1 VSENSQLSNTT
12 NTAELRSSGK
22 PVEVPLVEGRNRL
35 WILLGVG
42 VVSFAVIFLE
52 IVFYQVL
59 SIFSSYLTANS
70 IISMALLGGAVG
82 GLIGYFTAHRSP
94 FPAMITANLILPVS
108 ILSVLAYLF
117 TPMDNILSILI
128 VSLLMMAPFVCA
140 GVVISIAL
148 VRLDSH
154 VTYFVTLIGSGL
166 AAFLVNMSLGSF
178 REENSLIFLAALT
191 GLAACCF
198 NIPYRVGQV
207 RRWLMCLAVLGVLSI
222 LAGGILNVAYDS
234 FNIVRTKLTRDDPQ
248 AEVLFSRSSY
258 VGRYDV
264 LRSSPYSTMLES
276 YENGHRSDTIRNL
289 PEENYQIDPRL
300 PNCLIENPDILII
313 GLAGDG
319 ITKTAK
325 FLGDKVYGVEINPA
339 IVSMQT
345 NELVEWNAN
354 SYEGIDVFVMDGRSY
369 VEQSELQFDMI
380 TLENTHF
387 NRGWGIA
394 GEGREPTPEYLYTSE
409 ALHSYL
415 DHLTS
420 DGVVVVE
427 EPVFISSREV
437 PVWKLLFTMRQVLL
451 ERGYPQPEQHF
462 FVFQWTT
469 ETANFIQILMKKP
482 PFTEQEASNLLNWLN
497 DIDNI
502 RIIELTTGSPM
513 GPIHAK
519 TTILHHPYQAFS
531 TTVSQV
537 LRGEVDDDFLQEHSI
552 QLITDDRPFMFDVD
566 PSHSNLKKAYSYIL
580 YLVLPLMP
588 LLIWFLRRSKG
599 TLPGILPHMFTVAL
613 TGLGYLLIEMVLI
626 QRYELFLGSPVAT
639 FSSVVG
645 TLLVFSGLGSLWSG
659 RIGKKGVYYSLGIII
674 LLLILYHYLA
684 PAFFSMAAQLSLP
697 VKITLAVVSM
707 APLGFFAGVPFPY
720 VLRSGK
726 VEVSASVV
734 AMLYAVNAAFMALA
748 VPLAF
753 NISTNW
759 GLAATF
765 LIGIFIYGAVWL
777 LLVAIHGGGTRKMIN
792 LPVAVFIILLLVSP
806 WLPSIMGQ

>member
-1 VSENSQLSNTT
+1 MSENSQPLNTT
-12 NTAELRSSGK
+12 NPAELRSSGK
-22 PVEVPLVEGRNRL
+22 PVEVPFVEGRSRL

-42 VVSFAVIFLE
+42 VVAFTVIFME
-52 IVFYQVL
+52 IIFYQVL
-59 SIFSSYLTANS
+59 SIFSNYVTANS
-70 IISMALLGGAVG
+70 IISIALLGGAVG
-82 GLIGYFTAHRSP
+82 GLIGYLTARRLP

-117 TPMDNILSILI
+117 TPMDNLLI
-128 VSLLMMAPFVCA
+128 ISLLMMVPFVCA

-154 VTYFVTLIGSGL
+154 VAYFVTLIGSGL

-191 GLAACCF
+191 SLAACCF
-198 NIPYRVGQV
+198 IVPYRVRQV
-207 RRWLMCLAVLGVLSI
+207 RRWLVCLAVLGVLSL
-222 LAGGILNVAYDS
+222 LAGGILNMAYDS
-234 FNIVRTKLTRDDPQ
+234 LNIVKTKLTRDNLQ

-264 LRSSPYSTMLES
+264 LQPSPYATMLQS
-276 YENGHRSDTIRNL
+276 FENGHRSDTIRKL
-289 PEENYQIDPRL
+289 PVENYQIDPRL

-325 FLGDKVYGVEINPA
+325 FLSENVYGVEINPA
-339 IVSMQT
+339 IVSLQT

-354 SYEGIDVFVMDGRSY
+354 SYEGINVSVMDGRSY

-387 NRGWGIA
+387 NRGWGTA
-394 GEGREPTPEYLYTSE
+394 GTGREPTPEYLYTSE

-415 DHLTS
+415 DHLTNN
-420 DGVVVVE
+420 GVIVVE
-427 EPVFISSREV
+427 EPVFISSREI

-451 ERGYPQPEQHF
+451 ERGYQQPEQHF

-469 ETANFIQILMKKP
+469 ETANFIQILMKKT
-482 PFTEQEASNLLNWLN
+482 PFTEQEVSQLLKWLD

-502 RIIELTTGSPM
+502 QAIEQISGSPV
-513 GPIHAK
+513 GPINAK
-519 TTILHHPYQAFS
+519 TTLSHHPYQASS

-537 LRGEVDDDFLQEHSI
+537 LRGEVDDDFLQEHNI
-552 QLITDDRPFMFDVD
+552 QVITDNRPFMFDID
-566 PSHSNLKKAYSYIL
+566 PSNSNLKKAYSYIL
-580 YLVLPLMP
+580 YLVLPLVP
-588 LLIWFLRRSKG
+588 FLIWFLGRRRG
-599 TLPGILPHMFTVAL
+599 ALLGLLPHTFTVAL
-613 TGLGYLLIEMVLI
+613 TGLGYLLIEIVLI

-645 TLLVFSGLGSLWSG
+645 TLLVFSGLGSLWSR
-659 RIGKKGVYYSLGIII
+659 RISKKGVYISLGIII
-674 LLLILYHYLA
+674 LLLILYHFLA
-684 PAFFSMAAQLSLP
+684 PAFFSLAAQLSLP
-697 VKITLAVVSM
+697 VKIILAVVSI
-707 APLGFFAGVPFPY
+707 APLGFFTGIPFPY

-726 VEVSASVV
+726 IEVSRSVA

-759 GLAATF
+759 GLAVTF
-765 LIGIFIYGAVWL
+765 LIGVFIYGAVWL

-806 WLPSIMGQ
+806 WLPSIIGQ

>member
-1 VSENSQLSNTT
+1 M
-12 NTAELRSSGK
+12 
-22 PVEVPLVEGRNRL
+22 EVPHIDTRHRL

-42 VVSFAVIFLE
+42 VVAFTVIFLE
-52 IVFYQVL
+52 VVFYQVL
-59 SIFSSYLTANS
+59 SIFSNYVTANS
-70 IISMALLGGAVG
+70 VISIALLGGAIG
-82 GLIGYFTAHRSP
+82 GLIGYVTAHRLP
-94 FPAMITANLILPVS
+94 FQAMIAANLILAVS
-108 ILSVLAYLF
+108 IISVLAYLL
-117 TPMDNILSILI
+117 TPVDNIVII
-128 VSLLMMAPFVCA
+128 SLLMMVPFVCA

-154 VTYFVTLIGSGL
+154 VAYFVVLIGSGL
-166 AAFLVNMSLGSF
+166 AAFLVNISLGSF
-178 REENSLIFLAALT
+178 REENSLIFLSALT
-191 GLAACCF
+191 TLAACCF
-198 NIPYRVGQV
+198 IVPFRAGQA
-207 RRWLMCLAVLGVLSI
+207 RRWLVCLVVLGVLGI
-222 LAGGILNVAYDS
+222 LAGGILNMTYDW

-248 AEVLFSRSSY
+248 AQVLFSRSSY

-264 LRSSPYSTMLES
+264 LRGSPYSTMLAS

-289 PEENYQIDPRL
+289 TAENYQIDPRL
-300 PNCLIENPDILII
+300 PNCLIEDPDILII

-325 FLGDKVYGVEINPA
+325 FLGDDVYGVEINPA
-339 IVSMQT
+339 IVSLQT
-345 NELVEWNAN
+345 NELVEWNGN
-354 SYEGIDVFVMDGRSY
+354 SYEGINVLVMDGRSY

-387 NRGWGIA
+387 NRGWGTA
-394 GEGREPTPEYLYTSE
+394 GTGREPTPEYLYTSQ

-420 DGVVVVE
+420 NGVVVVE
-427 EPVFISSREV
+427 EPVFVSSREV

-451 ERGYPQPEQHF
+451 ERGYAQPKQHF

-469 ETANFIQILMKKP
+469 RTANFIQILMKKTS
-482 PFTEQEASNLLNWLN
+482 FTGQEVSDLLNWLD

-502 RIIELTTGSPM
+502 RAIEQINGSPV
-513 GPIHAK
+513 GPIDAE
-519 TTILHHPYQAFS
+519 TAIFHHPYQASS

-537 LRGEVDDDFLQEHSI
+537 LRGEVDDGFLQEHNI
-552 QLITDDRPFMFDVD
+552 QVITDDRPFMFDVD
-566 PSHSNLKKAYSYIL
+566 PNNSNLKQAYSYVLFLI
-580 YLVLPLMP
+580 LPLVP
-588 LLIWFLRRSKG
+588 LLIWFLGRRRGALSS
-599 TLPGILPHMFTVAL
+599 LLPHMFTVAL
-613 TGLGYLLIEMVLI
+613 TGLGYLLIEIVLI

-659 RIGKKGVYYSLGIII
+659 RIGRKGVYYSLGIIV
-674 LLLILYHYLA
+674 LLLILYQYLA

-697 VKITLAVVSM
+697 VKIVLAVVSM
-707 APLGFFAGVPFPY
+707 APLGFFAGIPFPY

-726 VEVSASVV
+726 VEFSASVV

-759 GLAATF
+759 GFAVTF
-765 LIGIFIYGAVWL
+765 LIGIFIYGVVWL
-777 LLVAIHGGGTRKMIN
+777 LLVAIHGGGARKLIK
-792 LPVAVFIILLLVSP
+792 LPAAVFVILLLVSP
-806 WLPSIMGQ
+806 WLPGVIG

>member
-1 VSENSQLSNTT
+1 MSQNSQLLNTT
-12 NTAELRSSGK
+12 NPADLPSSRK
-22 PVEVPLVEGRNRL
+22 PSEVPLVEGRNRL

-42 VVSFAVIFLE
+42 GVSFAVIFLE

-70 IISMALLGGAVG
+70 IISIALLGGAVG
-82 GLIGYFTAHRSP
+82 GLIGYFTAHRSS
-94 FPAMITANLILPVS
+94 FPAMIIASFVLPVS

-117 TPMDNILSILI
+117 TPMDSISSILI

-140 GVVISIAL
+140 GVVISITL

-191 GLAACCF
+191 SLAACCF
-198 NIPYRVGQV
+198 IVPYRVGQV
-207 RRWLMCLAVLGVLSI
+207 RRWLMCLAVLGVLGI
-222 LAGGILNVAYDS
+222 LAGGILNMTYDW
-234 FNIVRTKLTRDDPQ
+234 FNIVRTKLTRDNPR

-264 LRSSPYSTMLES
+264 LQTSPYATMLQS
-276 YENGHRSDTIRNL
+276 YENGHRSDTIRKL
-289 PEENYQIDPRL
+289 PAENYQIDPRL

-354 SYEGIDVFVMDGRSY
+354 SYEGIDVSVMDGRSY

-387 NRGWGIA
+387 NRGWGTA
-394 GEGREPTPEYLYTSE
+394 GTGREPTPEYLYTSE

-420 DGVVVVE
+420 NGVVVVE

-437 PVWKLLFTMRQVLL
+437 PVWKLLFTMRQVVL

-469 ETANFIQILMKKP
+469 KTANFIQILMKKT
-482 PFTEQEASNLLNWLN
+482 PFTEREVSQLLKWLD

-502 RIIELTTGSPM
+502 RTIEQITGSPV
-513 GPIHAK
+513 GPIDAK
-519 TTILHHPYQAFS
+519 TTLFHHPHQVSS

-537 LRGEVDDDFLQEHSI
+537 LRGEVDGDFLQEHNI
-552 QLITDDRPFMFDVD
+552 QVITDNRPFMFDID
-566 PSHSNLKKAYSYIL
+566 PSNSNLKRAYSYIL
-580 YLVLPLMP
+580 YLVLPLVP
-588 LLIWFLRRSKG
+588 FLIWFLGRRRG
-599 TLPGILPHMFTVAL
+599 ALLGLLPHMFTVAL
-613 TGLGYLLIEMVLI
+613 TGLGYLLIEIVLI

-645 TLLVFSGLGSLWSG
+645 TLLVFSGLGSLWSR
-659 RIGKKGVYYSLGIII
+659 RISKKGAYYSLGIII
-674 LLLILYHYLA
+674 LLLILYQYLA
-684 PAFFSMAAQLSLP
+684 PSFFSFAAQLSLP
-697 VKITLAVVSM
+697 VKIILAVVSI
-707 APLGFFAGVPFPY
+707 APLGFFAGIPFPY

-726 VEVSASVV
+726 IEVSRSVA
-734 AMLYAVNAAFMALA
+734 AMLFAVNAAFMALA

-759 GLAATF
+759 GLAVTF
-765 LIGIFIYGAVWL
+765 LIGIFIYGTVWL

-806 WLPSIMGQ
+806 WLPSMMN

>member
-1 VSENSQLSNTT
+1 
-12 NTAELRSSGK
+12 
-22 PVEVPLVEGRNRL
+22 VEVPLVKGRNRL

-42 VVSFAVIFLE
+42 VVAFAVIFLE

-59 SIFSSYLTANS
+59 SIFSVYLAANS
-70 IISMALLGGAVG
+70 IISIALLGGAIG
-82 GLIGYFTAHRSP
+82 GLIGYFTAHRVP
-94 FPAMITANLILPVS
+94 FPAMITASLILPVS

-117 TPMDNILSILI
+117 TPMDSISSILI
-128 VSLLMMAPFVCA
+128 VSLLMMVPFVCA
-140 GVVISIAL
+140 GMVISITL
-148 VRLDSH
+148 VRLASH

-198 NIPYRVGQV
+198 IVPYRVGRV
-207 RRWLMCLAVLGVLSI
+207 RRWLMCLAVLGVLGI
-222 LAGGILNVAYDS
+222 LAGGILNMTYDS
-234 FNIVRTKLTRDDPQ
+234 LNIVRTKLTRDNPQ

-264 LRSSPYSTMLES
+264 LQASPHPTLLQS
-276 YENGHRSDTIRNL
+276 YENGHRSDTIRKW
-289 PEENYQIDPRL
+289 PAENYQIDPRL

-325 FLGDKVYGVEINPA
+325 FLGEKVYGVEINPA

-354 SYEGIDVFVMDGRSY
+354 SYEGIDVSVMDGRSY

-387 NRGWGIA
+387 NRGSGTA

-427 EPVFISSREV
+427 EPVFVSLREV

-451 ERGYPQPEQHF
+451 ERGYPQPEQHL

-469 ETANFIQILMKKP
+469 RTANFIQVLMKKT
-482 PFTEQEASNLLNWLN
+482 PFTEQEVSGLLNWLD

-502 RIIELTTGSPM
+502 QTIEQTTGYPV
-513 GPIHAK
+513 GPIQAK
-519 TTILHHPYQAFS
+519 TTILHHPNQASS

-537 LRGEVDDDFLQEHSI
+537 LRGEVNDDFLQEHNI
-552 QLITDDRPFMFDVD
+552 QAITDDSPFMFDVD
-566 PSHSNLKKAYSYIL
+566 PSHSNLKKAYSYVL
-580 YLVLPLMP
+580 FLVLPLVP
-588 LLIWFLRRSKG
+588 FLIWFLGQRRRASLG
-599 TLPGILPHMFTVAL
+599 LLPHMFTVAL

-674 LLLILYHYLA
+674 LLLILYQYLA
-684 PAFFSMAAQLSLP
+684 PSFFSLAAQLSLP
-697 VKITLAVVSM
+697 VKIILAVVSM
-707 APLGFFAGVPFPY
+707 APLGFFTGVPFPY

-726 VEVSASVV
+726 VEISASVA

-753 NISTNW
+753 NLSTNW

-777 LLVAIHGGGTRKMIN
+777 LLVAIHGGGTRRVIN
-792 LPVAVFIILLLVSP
+792 LCVAVFIVLLLVSP
-806 WLPSIMGQ
+806 WLPSTMG

>member
-1 VSENSQLSNTT
+1 VLKNSQPLKTT
-12 NTAELRSSGK
+12 NPAELRSSGK
-22 PVEVPLVEGRNRL
+22 TVEAPLFGGQTRV
-35 WILLGVG
+35 WIFLGVG
-42 VVSFAVIFLE
+42 VVAFTVIFLE
-52 IVFYQVL
+52 IIFYQVL
-59 SIFSSYLTANS
+59 SIFSNYVTANS
-70 IISMALLGGAVG
+70 IISIALLGGAIG
-82 GLIGYFTAHRSP
+82 GLIGYFTERRFP
-94 FPAMITANLILPVS
+94 FRAMITANLILPVS
-108 ILSVLAYLF
+108 IILVLAYLF
-117 TPMDNILSILI
+117 TPMDNFVI

-148 VRLDSH
+148 VKLDSH
-154 VTYFVTLIGSGL
+154 VAYFVTLIGSGL

-191 GLAACCF
+191 SLAACCF
-198 NIPYRVGQV
+198 IVPYRVGQV
-207 RRWLMCLAVLGVLSI
+207 RRWLMFLAVLGVLSI
-222 LAGGILNVAYDS
+222 LAGGILNLAYDS

-264 LRSSPYSTMLES
+264 LQPSPYATMLQS
-276 YENGHRSDTIRNL
+276 FENGHRSDTIRNW
-289 PEENYQIDPRL
+289 PAENYQIDPRL
-300 PNCLIENPDILII
+300 PNCLTENPDILII

-325 FLGDKVYGVEINPA
+325 FLGENVYGVEINPA
-339 IVSMQT
+339 IVNLQT

-354 SYEGIDVFVMDGRSY
+354 SYEGIDVSVMDGRSY

-387 NRGWGIA
+387 NRGWGTA
-394 GEGREPTPEYLYTSE
+394 GTGREPTPEYLYTSE
-409 ALHSYL
+409 AIHSYL

-427 EPVFISSREV
+427 EPVFVSSREI

-451 ERGYPQPEQHF
+451 ERGYQQPEQHF

-469 ETANFIQILMKKP
+469 ETANFIQILMKKT
-482 PFTEQEASNLLNWLN
+482 PFTEQEVSQLLKWLD
-497 DIDNI
+497 DIDNMQA
-502 RIIELTTGSPM
+502 IEQISGSPV
-513 GPIHAK
+513 GPIDAK
-519 TTILHHPYQAFS
+519 TTLFHQPYQASS

-537 LRGEVDDDFLQEHSI
+537 LRGEVDYDFLQEHNI
-552 QLITDDRPFMFDVD
+552 QVITDNRPFMFDID
-566 PSHSNLKKAYSYIL
+566 PSNSNLKKAYSYIL
-580 YLVLPLMP
+580 YLVLPLVP
-588 LLIWFLRRSKG
+588 FLIWFLGRRRG
-599 TLPGILPHMFTVAL
+599 ALLGLLPHIFTVAL
-613 TGLGYLLIEMVLI
+613 TGLGYLLIEIVLI

-645 TLLVFSGLGSLWSG
+645 TLLVFSGLGSLWSR
-659 RIGKKGVYYSLGIII
+659 RISKKGVYYCLGIII
-674 LLLILYHYLA
+674 LLLILYHFLA
-684 PAFFSMAAQLSLP
+684 PAFFSLAAQLSLP
-697 VKITLAVVSM
+697 VKIILAVVSI
-707 APLGFFAGVPFPY
+707 APLGFFTGVPFPY

-726 VEVSASVV
+726 IEVSRSVA

-759 GLAATF
+759 GLAVTF

-777 LLVAIHGGGTRKMIN
+777 LLVAIHGGGIRKIIN
-792 LPVAVFIILLLVSP
+792 LPVALFIILLLVSP
-806 WLPSIMGQ
+806 WLPNIMG

>member
-1 VSENSQLSNTT
+1 MSENSQLLSKT
-12 NTAELRSSGK
+12 NPAELRSSGK

-42 VVSFAVIFLE
+42 VVSFTVIFME
-52 IVFYQVL
+52 IIFYQVL
-59 SIFSSYLTANS
+59 SIFSSYVTANS
-70 IISMALLGGAVG
+70 IISIALLGGAIG
-82 GLIGYFTAHRSP
+82 GLIGYLTAHRLP

-117 TPMDNILSILI
+117 TPMDNLLI

-140 GVVISIAL
+140 GLVISIAL

-154 VTYFVTLIGSGL
+154 VAYFVTLIGSGL

-191 GLAACCF
+191 SLAACCF
-198 NIPYRVGQV
+198 IVPYRAGQV
-207 RRWLMCLAVLGVLSI
+207 RRWLVCLAVLGTLGI
-222 LAGGILNVAYDS
+222 LAGGALNVAYDS
-234 FNIVRTKLTRDDPQ
+234 FNIVRTKLTRDDPR

-264 LRSSPYSTMLES
+264 LRSSPHSTMLKS
-276 YENGHRSDTIRNL
+276 YENGHRSDTIRKW
-289 PEENYQIDPRL
+289 PAENYQIDPRL

-325 FLGDKVYGVEINPA
+325 FLGEDVYGVEINPA
-339 IVSMQT
+339 IVSLQT

-354 SYEGIDVFVMDGRSY
+354 SYEGIDVSVMDGRSY

-387 NRGWGIA
+387 NRGWGTA
-394 GEGREPTPEYLYTSE
+394 GTGREPTPEYLYTSE

-415 DHLTS
+415 DHLTNN
-420 DGVVVVE
+420 GLVVVE
-427 EPVFISSREV
+427 EPVFISSREI

-451 ERGYPQPEQHF
+451 ERDYQQPEQHL

-469 ETANFIQILMKKP
+469 ETANFIQILMKKT
-482 PFTEQEASNLLNWLN
+482 PFTEQEVSQLLEWLD

-502 RIIELTTGSPM
+502 RAIEQISGSPV
-513 GPIHAK
+513 GPINAK
-519 TTILHHPYQAFS
+519 TTLFHHPYQAYS
-531 TTVSQV
+531 TNVSQV
-537 LRGEVDDDFLQEHSI
+537 LRGEADDDFLQEHNI
-552 QLITDDRPFMFDVD
+552 QVITDNRPFMFDID
-566 PSHSNLKKAYSYIL
+566 PSNSNLKKAYSYIL
-580 YLVLPLMP
+580 YLVLPLVP
-588 LLIWFLRRSKG
+588 FLIWFLGRRRG
-599 TLPGILPHMFTVAL
+599 ALLGLLPHTFTVAL
-613 TGLGYLLIEMVLI
+613 TGLGYLLIEIVLI

-645 TLLVFSGLGSLWSG
+645 TLLVFSGLGSLWSR
-659 RIGKKGVYYSLGIII
+659 RISKKGAYYCLGIII
-674 LLLILYHYLA
+674 LLLILYQYLA
-684 PAFFSMAAQLSLP
+684 PAFFSLAAQLSLP
-697 VKITLAVVSM
+697 VKIILAVVSI
-707 APLGFFAGVPFPY
+707 APLGFFTGIPFPY

-726 VEVSASVV
+726 VEVSGSVA

-759 GLAATF
+759 GLAVTF

-777 LLVAIHGGGTRKMIN
+777 LLVAIHGGGTRNMIN
-792 LPVAVFIILLLVSP
+792 LPVALFIILLLVSP